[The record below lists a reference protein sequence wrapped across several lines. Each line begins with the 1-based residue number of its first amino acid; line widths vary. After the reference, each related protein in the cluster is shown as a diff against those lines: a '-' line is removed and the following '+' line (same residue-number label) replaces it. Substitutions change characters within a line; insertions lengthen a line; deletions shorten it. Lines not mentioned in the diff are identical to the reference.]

1 MNRVSSNMG
10 SLDAQYHM
18 MLREW
23 QMNQMQNKMGAQSR
37 IKDLRDDPLAAAR
50 STRLQ
55 SQLFR
60 MDRYKKNIELA
71 QGNLSYAESRLTN
84 FLEMLQRIRELSVQG
99 ANGVY
104 SKDQLK
110 DMGVEV
116 NQLLEQLVSLAN
128 SRNGMGNTIFSG
140 FESHMEPFL
149 IMRGRVEDSAGDLI
163 TALHYRGD
171 IGRNLAEVSEDTY
184 VQMNMPG
191 NQVFWAENSH
201 IYANNDATAYQVQ
214 EDSTIRIDGVDI
226 TLAAG
231 DNISAII
238 HKINDAPLAVR
249 ARLDPVKDSLVLETT
264 TPHQLWL
271 EDMGAGTVLQDL
283 GIIQTGKPSPPH
295 NTADT
300 ANVFGGSIFD
310 MVIGLRDSLYK
321 GDAEGVNKALGGL
334 DLSIE
339 SVTSTLAQIGSVDS
353 RLKVTAERLDYETP
367 EVVKLNSEDVDLDVT
382 KAITELK
389 MLEYT
394 HQAALATSARIL
406 RPTLLDFLR

>member
-1 MNRVSSNMG
+1 MNRVSSNMA
-10 SLDAQYHM
+10 SMDAQYNM

-23 QMNQMQNKMGAQSR
+23 KMNQMQNKMGAQTR

-60 MDRYKKNIELA
+60 MGRYKKNIELT
-71 QGNLSYAESRLTN
+71 QGNLNYSESRLTN
-84 FLEMLQRIRELSVQG
+84 ALEVLQRVRELSVQG

-104 SKDQLK
+104 SKDQMR
-110 DMGVEV
+110 DMAVEV

-128 SRNGMGNTIFSG
+128 SRNGMGNTVFSG
-140 FESHMEPFL
+140 FESHLEPFL
-149 IMRGRVEDSAGDLI
+149 VMRGRVEGSASDFI

-171 IGRNLAEVSEDTY
+171 IGKNMAEVSENTY
-184 VQMNMPG
+184 VQMNIPG
-191 NQVFWAENSH
+191 NQAFWAENSH
-201 IYANNDATAYQVQ
+201 VYANVDATTYQVQ
-214 EDSTIRIDGVDI
+214 ADSTIRIDGVAID
-226 TLAAG
+226 LEAG

-238 HKINDAPLAVR
+238 HKINEAPLAVR

-264 TPHQLWL
+264 TPHGLWM
-271 EDMGAGTVLQDL
+271 EDVGTGTVLQDL
-283 GIIQTGKPSPPH
+283 GILQRGRSTPPY
-295 NTADT
+295 NIADT

-310 MVIGLRDSLYK
+310 MVMAVRDSLYK
-321 GDAEGVNKALGGL
+321 GDSEGVNKALGGM

-339 SVTSTLAQIGSVDS
+339 SVTSSLAKIGSLDS
-353 RLKVTAERLDYETP
+353 RLRVTAKRLDYEEP
-367 EVVKLNSEDVDLDVT
+367 EVVKLNAEDVDLDVT
-382 KAITELK
+382 QAITELK

-394 HQAALATSARIL
+394 HQAALATSARVL